1 VALPTVRRLAALLA
15 GATLCLALAVVAAQR
30 HDTGQGASP
39 VLGRA
44 IDAPAGTKFRVAR
57 LESVADAFRGGPTVA
72 STGETVDVRV
82 SEGLSAETSTPE
94 AWAEFLTHLEHGPE
108 LAQLTL
114 YIVTFEEMQAVC
126 SDQALGCYAANTIV
140 APGETAFDT
149 TPEEI
154 VRHEYG
160 HHVAFHRLNPPW
172 AAVDWGPKRWA
183 SALNVCARV
192 AQNALYPGNES
203 TQYRLNPGEAWA
215 ETYRILQ
222 ERKAGITT
230 GSWQIVDS
238 SFFPSDAVL
247 QVAEQDVVHPW
258 TGPTTRT
265 FTRVFRKKTARVWWI
280 PLSTPLDGDYRLAAT
295 VPERGTVDVALV
307 SSNRSSV
314 VKRAQW
320 VGQRSKRA
328 AGTICGQRSLFV
340 RVTEK
345 GLLGRVRV
353 TVTTP

>member
-1 VALPTVRRLAALLA
+1 VALPTVRRFAVLLA
-15 GATLCLALAVVAAQR
+15 GATLVLALAVVAAQ
-30 HDTGQGASP
+30 GSPAQGRAP

-44 IDAPAGTKFRVAR
+44 VAGAAGTEAR
-57 LESVADAFRGGPTVA
+57 LARLASVVPAYRGGPTVA

-82 SEGLSAETSTPE
+82 SDALPAETATPE
-94 AWAEFLTHLEHGPE
+94 HWAEFLTHLEHGPE
-108 LAQLTL
+108 LGQLTV
-114 YIVTFEEMQAVC
+114 YIVTFDEMQAVC
-126 SDQALGCYAANTIV
+126 SDRALGCYLGNTLV

-160 HHVAFHRLNPPW
+160 HHVALHRLNPPW
-172 AAVDWGPKRWA
+172 VAVDWGPKRWA
-183 SALNVCARV
+183 SAVNVCARV
-192 AQNALYPGNES
+192 AKNELYPGNES

-222 ERKAGITT
+222 ERKAGDTT

-238 SFFPSDAVL
+238 SLFPNAAAL
-247 QVAEQDVVHPW
+247 QSAEQDVIHPW

-265 FTRVFRKKTARVWWI
+265 FTRVFGKKTAGVWWI
-280 PLSTPLDGDYRLAAT
+280 PLSTPLDGDYRLSAT
-295 VPERGTVDVALV
+295 VPARGSADVALV
-307 SSNRSSV
+307 SSNRSTV
-314 VKRAQW
+314 LRRAQW
-320 VGQRSKRA
+320 VGQRAKQA
-328 AGTICGQRSLFV
+328 QGTICGQRSLLV

-353 TVTTP
+353 SVTTP